1 MRIGWI
7 KATGLVGLQMLEYVM
22 NYRILN
28 KVVYLL
34 LIFLSACAPKQ
45 NITDSTYFNSK
56 TIILGHRGMG
66 VEYYKQTNTIESVL
80 PLIGIGADGSEID
93 VQVTKDSV
101 LVMYHNILLEDH
113 TNCFGKIC
121 NYTWEEIKSCKYNL
135 SLQTT
140 IGTVD
145 ELFRI
150 LPNRKQFYFSFDC
163 KIDSDTNNNE
173 NYVSSFFYAVTE
185 LCKKYDMTENVFLEG
200 NLELLKKA
208 KELNVKNKLF
218 LNSKLT
224 PESVQDAKANNFF
237 GLSVDK
243 EYLENGVEYAHS
255 NGLRVMSFSP
265 TSFTQNKYLL
275 SKHVDI
281 IQTDDPISILKYLE
295 RYNYEYIIP

>member
-1 MRIGWI
+1 
-7 KATGLVGLQMLEYVM
+7 M
-22 NYRILN
+22 NYRKLN
-28 KVVYLL
+28 HLICLVALL
-34 LIFLSACAPKQ
+34 ASCKPKQ
-45 NITDSTYFNSK
+45 NLSDDTYFNSK
-56 TIILGHRGMG
+56 TMILGHRGMG

-113 TNCFGKIC
+113 TKCYGKIC
-121 NYTWEEIKSCKYNL
+121 NYTWDEIKSCKYNL

-140 IGTVD
+140 IGSVD
-145 ELFRI
+145 ELFNS
-150 LPNRKQFYFSFDC
+150 LPNLKQLYFSFDC

-173 NYVSSFFYAVTE
+173 VYVSTFFHAVNE
-185 LCKKYDMTENVFLEG
+185 LCKKYDMTDNVFIEG

-208 KELNVKNKLF
+208 KGLNLENKLF
-218 LNSKLT
+218 LYST
-224 PESVQDAKANNFF
+224 PNEESVQEAKSNGFF

-243 EYLENGVEYAHS
+243 QYLEQGVEYAHS

-265 TSFTQNKYLL
+265 NSFSQNKYLL

-281 IQTDDPISILKYLE
+281 IQTDDPISILKFLE
-295 RYNYEYIIP
+295 RYNYDYIIP